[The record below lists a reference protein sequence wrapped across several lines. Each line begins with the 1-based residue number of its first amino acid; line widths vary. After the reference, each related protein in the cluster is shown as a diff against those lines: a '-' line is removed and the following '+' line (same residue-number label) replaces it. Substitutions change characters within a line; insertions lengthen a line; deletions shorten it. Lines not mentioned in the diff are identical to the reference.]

1 MIALFSPPR
10 LGAGDHHPWPLP
22 GAGDHQRE
30 RREERMSRVLA
41 ALGVAILAAISS
53 FAQAEFAQA
62 EPLKV
67 AISQRGFWDSS
78 FVEFAETAGFF
89 KEANLEI
96 EPFYTDGG
104 AATLTTVLSGSADIG
119 LSNGLLGVIGA
130 YVKGAPVRVISA
142 QMTGANELY
151 WYARAESGIRSLK
164 DAAGKT

>member
-1 MIALFSPPR
+1 MLRIGVRWRHGRLLLPLSGRGEQEPQQRRGGWRGREQMIKA
-10 LGAGDHHPWPLP
+10 
-22 GAGDHQRE
+22 
-30 RREERMSRVLA
+30 LA
-41 ALGVAILAAISS
+41 ALGAAIFVSLTS
-53 FAQAEFAQA
+53 FASA

-78 FVEFAETAGFF
+78 FVEFAEAAGFF
-89 KEANLEI
+89 KEANLEV

-104 AATLTTVLSGSADIG
+104 AATLTTVLSGSADVG

-142 QMTGANELY
+142 QMTGAGELY

-164 DAAGKT
+164 

>member
-1 MIALFSPPR
+1 
-10 LGAGDHHPWPLP
+10 
-22 GAGDHQRE
+22 
-30 RREERMSRVLA
+30 MSRVLA
-41 ALGVAILAAISS
+41 ALGMAIIAAIAS
-53 FAQAEFAQA
+53 FAQAQFAQA

-130 YVKGAPVRVISA
+130 YVKGAPVRGISA
-142 QMTGANELY
+142 QMTGAGELY
-151 WYARAESGIRSLK
+151 RSEERRV
-164 DAAGKT
+164 GKE